1 MSNRRE
7 FLQLTLAASALPAL
21 AARNEP
27 RDATRLAQNGPRVRV
42 EDVIVESTSP
52 MATAF
57 GNEATRFGLEVQGI
71 TDDVTDL
78 WYQHLAIRWNRGS
91 TVLAGLTLSTSL
103 FCLETLAND
112 HGMRLWFRADHV
124 ALANGQEQ
132 HEVAGA
138 RPLVERAAVFQRDWV
153 CGFASLLA
161 ALPPW
166 QAEKS
171 QSNFIDPSPD
181 RVWAPGPMVSW
192 IIAPR
197 LAAQLPLV

>member
-1 MSNRRE
+1 
-7 FLQLTLAASALPAL
+7 
-21 AARNEP
+21 
-27 RDATRLAQNGPRVRV
+27 
-42 EDVIVESTSP
+42 

-161 ALPPW
+161 ALAPW